1 MAKLHMVIADSDES
15 YLEGLISYLTD
26 SHPQKFQI
34 SYFTKEDYLVKHL
47 YDISKKVD
55 VLLVEPEL
63 YSEYIPKGRI
73 NTTIILSGGR
83 LPEKYRS
90 CAVVNKYQTGD
101 KLVSSILNI
110 FSERNSDEVYIQ
122 SSNKPTRVVGVYSPT
137 GGTGK
142 TSIAIGSAMQSALKG
157 MSVFYLN
164 LENAQSTPLFFDCKG
179 EQNLSHIFY
188 FLKEKSKHINLK
200 IEGVRIVDPQ
210 YNIHYFAPPES
221 VLEFEEISP
230 DELQCLINQ
239 LKELSCYDI
248 VLVDMSSNFDNRNLA
263 VLQACD
269 EIFLVLTQ
277 DDISGIKLKT
287 LVSELDIAS
296 PKSNVNLTD
305 KFTLIINKFNPM
317 GLNQIEGLDL
327 IGKTVSL
334 RIPKVSPLLTRQS
347 DKYVLNLNN
356 NFGEAV
362 KGLVNKY

>member
-1 MAKLHMVIADSDES
+1 MAKLHLVIADSDES
-15 YLEGLISYLTD
+15 YVESLISYLTD
-26 SHPQKFQI
+26 SYPQKFQV

-47 YDISKKVD
+47 SDTSKKVD
-55 VLLVEPEL
+55 ILLVGPEL
-63 YSEYIPKGRI
+63 SEYIPKDKI
-73 NTTIILSGGR
+73 NTMIILSDGR

-90 CAVVNKYQTGD
+90 CAMVNKYQTGD

-110 FSERNSDEVYIQ
+110 FSERNADEVYIQ
-122 SSNKPTRVVGVYSPT
+122 SSNKPTRVIGVYSPT

-142 TSIAIGSAMQSALKG
+142 TSIAIGSAMQSALRD
-157 MSVFYLN
+157 MPVFYLN

-188 FLKEKSKHINLK
+188 FLKEKSKNINLK
-200 IEGVRIVDPQ
+200 IEGVRIVDPK

-230 DELQCLINQ
+230 DELQYLINQ
-239 LKELSCYDI
+239 LKELGCYDVI
-248 VLVDMSSNFDNRNLA
+248 FIDMSSNFDNRNLA

-287 LVSELDIAS
+287 LISEMDIAS
-296 PKSNVNLTD
+296 PKSNANLND
-305 KFTLIINKFNPM
+305 KLTLIINKFNPM
-317 GLNQIEGLDL
+317 GPTQIEGLDIL
-327 IGKTVSL
+327 GKPISL
-334 RIPKVSPLLTRQS
+334 RIPKVSSLLTRQS
-347 DKYVLNLNN
+347 DKYVINLNN
-356 NFGEAV
+356 NFGEAL